1 MQYNPFVRNFGK
13 VRRVLVETLGLPRHA
28 VRPSSKLAD
37 LVPRELRRY
46 VWDRLR
52 DEGVKMPPLEA
63 ERPGPAVDWSS
74 RLVVSGLILMSLLA
88 FLRSEPLRGDP
99 LDIAWIIGVV
109 LTIAGVVIL
118 HRVIGQILTRNAKEI
133 STIWTIED
141 IVLGGTSPAECR
153 KACYRMSR
161 REISYFTRAIIA
173 RNLGVNAEYLKDET
187 SFAEDIGAE

>member
-28 VRPSSKLAD
+28 VRPASKLAD

-63 ERPGPAVDWSS
+63 ERPSPSVDWSS
-74 RLVVSGLILMSLLA
+74 RLVLVGLILMSLLA
-88 FLRSEPLRGDP
+88 CFRSEPLRGDP
-99 LDIAWIIGVV
+99 LDIAWFIGVV

-118 HRVIGQILTRNAKEI
+118 HRVIGQLATSNAKEI
-133 STIWTIED
+133 SSIWTIED
-141 IVLGGTSPAECR
+141 IVLGGTSPADCR
-153 KACYRMSR
+153 KAGYRLSR
-161 REISYFTRAIIA
+161 REISCFTHAIIA
-173 RNLGVNAEYLKDET
+173 RNLGVNIKYLKDET
-187 SFAEDIGAE
+187 SFREDIGAD